1 MLVDEK
7 IIEAMIAYLS
17 NIPCGTQMGDT
28 LNAGLVYSYL
38 VVQLQQNR
46 ETYDNTGTDGD
57 NKDQS

>member
-1 MLVDEK
+1 MLIDEK
-7 IIEAMIAYLS
+7 IVQAMIAYLS
-17 NIPCGTQMGDT
+17 SIPCGTQMGDT

-46 ETYDNTGTDGD
+46 ETHDNTGTDGD